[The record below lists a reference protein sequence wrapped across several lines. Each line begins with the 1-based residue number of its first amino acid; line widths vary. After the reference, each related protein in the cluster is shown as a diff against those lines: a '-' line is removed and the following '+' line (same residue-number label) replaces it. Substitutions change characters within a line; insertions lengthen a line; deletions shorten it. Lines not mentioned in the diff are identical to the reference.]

1 MTKVTGITCLTQ
13 EGGGGTTTALI
24 ESGILPVELP
34 TEESR
39 SRLIITDNLKKC
51 LVLNIRKTKLG
62 AIYVQIPVQ

>member
-1 MTKVTGITCLTQ
+1 MFNTR
-13 EGGGGTTTALI
+13 GGGTTTALI
-24 ESGILPVELP
+24 ESGILLVELP

-39 SRLIITDNLKKC
+39 SRLIITDNLEKC